1 MNIAAFRN
9 PGSKNIKI
17 LQLGQPTELKNTL
30 LDSPVSDGYV
40 VSSFNPEEDTLF
52 YPVIKEL
59 DAIPKDI
66 VEINEV
72 LSSGYKEFTREEY
85 DQYLNCIINAL
96 EDSEDEKIV
105 AARRKVVNKSVQPA
119 ELLEALCEKY
129 PLVYVYLISTE
140 RFGTWIGATPELLLK
155 REGSNLTSMALAG
168 TRHKDDQDGEW
179 DNKNIKEQ
187 KIVTDHICAVFEE
200 FQLNADCS
208 KLRTVNAGPVEHL
221 QTLVTGIGLA
231 QNRLNKLLGKLAPT
245 PALSGYPRKKALN
258 LITEF
263 EGSRGLYGGFA
274 GMMKEN
280 GDFDFYVLIRCALL
294 QKDKIILF
302 AGGGITCHSEIEKE
316 WEETENKF
324 ETLRSII
331 R

>member
-17 LQLGQPTELKNTL
+17 LQLGEPTELKNTL
-30 LDSPVSDGYV
+30 PDSTASDGYV

-52 YPVIKEL
+52 FPVIKEL
-59 DAIPKDI
+59 DAISDDLLEK
-66 VEINEV
+66 NEV
-72 LSSGYKEFTREEY
+72 IASGYKEFTREEY
-85 DQYLNCIINAL
+85 HRYLKCIINAL

-105 AARRKVVNKSVQPA
+105 AARKKFINKSALPA
-119 ELLEALCEKY
+119 ELFEALCEKY
-129 PLVYVYLISTE
+129 PQAYIYLISTE
-140 RFGTWIGATPELLLK
+140 RYGTWIGATPELLLK
-155 REGSNLTSMALAG
+155 KEGSKLTSMALAG
-168 TRHKDDQDGEW
+168 TRRKDDHNGAW

-200 FQLNADCS
+200 FQLNPDCS
-208 KLRTVNAGPVEHL
+208 ELRTVNAGPVEHL

-231 QNRLNKLLGKLAPT
+231 QNRLNELLGKLAPT
-245 PALSGYPRKKALN
+245 PALSGYPRKKALK

-280 GDFDFYVLIRCALL
+280 GDFDFYVLIRCAFL
-294 QKDKIILF
+294 QRDKTILF

-331 R
+331 K